1 MTWTDVSEVVEFLSQ
16 PPYLYICGAAL
27 VLAFLFLLLRR
38 RQPSS
43 VVAFTSE
50 GGRVMVT
57 RSAITELV
65 HTSCNQLR
73 DVAKPSIR
81 IRVKRGQTNLEVRL
95 KLASGGRLTEV
106 AATLKEHLKAALQQN
121 LGIDNLGSI
130 DITVTGFKSGKIAPR
145 PEPAAPYSGAVDDF
159 EEAEEEP
166 EAFRTDK

>member
-1 MTWTDVSEVVEFLSQ
+1 MNWSDVSEVIEFLST
-16 PPYLYICGAAL
+16 PPYTYLCGAAL
-27 VLAFLFLLLRR
+27 VLAFIFILLRR

-43 VVAFTSE
+43 VIAFTSE

-65 HTSCNQLR
+65 QTSCTQLR
-73 DVAKPSIR
+73 DVAKPCIR

-106 AATLKEHLKAALQQN
+106 AATLKEHLRDALQQN
-121 LGIDNLGSI
+121 LGISNLGSI
-130 DITVTGFKSGKIAPR
+130 DITVTGFKSGKISTR

-159 EEAEEEP
+159 EAAQEESY
-166 EAFRTDK
+166 RTDK